1 MLKILAKDKSLIT
14 TFVYYNIVFKWL
26 VIELYQNIHWKT
38 LADGSKKPKTAKNFP
53 FGNFVVDIQHILFTA
68 LGWSLYCLAQ
78 NKEHQEKCRNEVRDI
93 LAEKDSDDITWY
105 VSTVTVS

>member
-1 MLKILAKDKSLIT
+1 M
-14 TFVYYNIVFKWL
+14 L

-38 LADGSKKPKTAKNFP
+38 LADSSKKLQKQQKFSPLETLLLAYN
-53 FGNFVVDIQHILFTA
+53 NYILFTA

>member
-1 MLKILAKDKSLIT
+1 MA
-14 TFVYYNIVFKWL
+14 
-26 VIELYQNIHWKT
+26 QKT
-38 LADGSKKPKTAKNFP
+38 AKTAKNFP
-53 FGNFVVDIQHILFTA
+53 LGNFVVNIQNILFTA

>member
-1 MLKILAKDKSLIT
+1 MA
-14 TFVYYNIVFKWL
+14 
-26 VIELYQNIHWKT
+26 QKT
-38 LADGSKKPKTAKNFP
+38 AKTAKNFP
-53 FGNFVVDIQHILFTA
+53 LGNFVVNIQHILFTA